1 MKKKGVLL
9 INLGTP
15 KSPSVKDVGV
25 YLFEFLNDPRVI
37 DIPWF
42 FRKILVN
49 LLIVPFRMFSS
60 AKEYKKLWTPEGSP
74 LNFHSKKLLN
84 DVQEELPDS
93 YTVHLAMRYQKPSI
107 KKVLEEMKKAEY
119 EEIIILP
126 LYPQYAS
133 SSGGTAIQEVMKY
146 ISKWWAIPKLTFISE
161 FHQEAGYIDS
171 IIVRANEFDLPTY
184 DHIVLSFHGL
194 PTRHLDKV
202 HSNGGDCETH
212 KCRTEINSSNKL
224 CYTASCFSS
233 SRLLVDKLNLT
244 KDQYSITFQSRLNDK
259 WLKPYTDK
267 TVIELAKSG
276 KKNILVFSPAFVA
289 DCLET
294 TIEIGEEFK
303 DLFIENGGTKLDL
316 VPSLN
321 SEKRW
326 VKAISDL
333 IQKQV
338 ID

>member
-15 KSPSVKDVGV
+15 KSPTVKNVGFF
-25 YLFEFLNDPRVI
+25 LFEFLNDERVI
-37 DIPWF
+37 DLPWLL
-42 FRKILVN
+42 RKILVN
-49 LLIVPFRMFSS
+49 FLIVPFRMFSS
-60 AKEYKKLWTPEGSP
+60 AKEYKKLWTAEGSP
-74 LNFHSKKLLN
+74 LDFHSKRLLA
-84 DVQEELPDS
+84 DVQEELPNS

-119 EEIIILP
+119 EEIVILP

-133 SSGGTAIQEVMKY
+133 SSGGTAIQEVMKH

-161 FHQEAGYIDS
+161 FHQEEGYIDS
-171 IIVRANEFDLPTY
+171 IIARANEFELPTY

-194 PTRHLDKV
+194 PTRHLDKI
-202 HSNGGDCETH
+202 HSNGGNCETH
-212 KCRTEINSSNKL
+212 KCRTEINASNKL
-224 CYTASCFSS
+224 CYTACCFST

-244 KDQYSITFQSRLNDK
+244 KEQYSITFQSRLNDK

-326 VKAISDL
+326 VKAVADL

>member
-15 KSPSVKDVGV
+15 KSPTVKNVGFF
-25 YLFEFLNDPRVI
+25 LFEFLNDERVI
-37 DIPWF
+37 DLPWLL
-42 FRKILVN
+42 RKILVN
-49 LLIVPFRMFSS
+49 FLIVPFRMFSS
-60 AKEYKKLWTPEGSP
+60 AKEYKKLWTAQGSP
-74 LNFHSKKLLN
+74 LDFHSKRLLA
-84 DVQEELPDS
+84 DVQEELPNS

-119 EEIIILP
+119 EEIVILP

-133 SSGGTAIQEVMKY
+133 SSGGTAIQEVMKH

-161 FHQEAGYIDS
+161 FHQEEGYIDS
-171 IIVRANEFDLPTY
+171 IIARANEFDLPTY

-194 PTRHLDKV
+194 PTRHLDKI
-202 HSNGGDCETH
+202 HSNGGNCETH
-212 KCRTEINSSNKL
+212 KCRTEINASNKL
-224 CYTASCFSS
+224 CYTASCFST

-244 KDQYSITFQSRLNDK
+244 KEQYSITFQSRLNDK

-338 ID
+338 IE

>member
-15 KSPSVKDVGV
+15 KSPTVKNVGFF
-25 YLFEFLNDPRVI
+25 LFEFLNDERVI
-37 DIPWF
+37 DLPWLL
-42 FRKILVN
+42 RKILVN
-49 LLIVPFRMFSS
+49 FLIVPFRMFSS
-60 AKEYKKLWTPEGSP
+60 AKEYKKLWTAEGSP
-74 LNFHSKKLLN
+74 LDFHSKRLLA
-84 DVQEELPDS
+84 DVQEELPNS

-119 EEIIILP
+119 EEIVILP

-133 SSGGTAIQEVMKY
+133 SSGGTAIQEVMKH

-161 FHQEAGYIDS
+161 FHQEEGYIDS
-171 IIVRANEFDLPTY
+171 IIARANEFDLPTY

-194 PTRHLDKV
+194 PTRHLDKI
-202 HSNGGDCETH
+202 HSNGGNCETH
-212 KCRTEINSSNKL
+212 KCRTEINTSNKL
-224 CYTASCFSS
+224 CYTASCFST

-244 KDQYSITFQSRLNDK
+244 KEQYSITFQSRLNDK

-338 ID
+338 IE

>member
-15 KSPSVKDVGV
+15 KSPTVKNVGFF
-25 YLFEFLNDPRVI
+25 LFEFLNDERVI
-37 DIPWF
+37 DLPWLL
-42 FRKILVN
+42 RKILVN
-49 LLIVPFRMFSS
+49 FLIVPFRMFSS
-60 AKEYKKLWTPEGSP
+60 AKEYKKLWTAEGSP
-74 LNFHSKKLLN
+74 LDFHSKRLLA
-84 DVQEELPDS
+84 DVQEELPNS

-119 EEIIILP
+119 EEIVILP

-133 SSGGTAIQEVMKY
+133 SSGGTAIQEVMKH

-161 FHQEAGYIDS
+161 FHQEEGYIDS
-171 IIVRANEFDLPTY
+171 IIARANEFDLPTY

-194 PTRHLDKV
+194 PTRHLDKI
-202 HSNGGDCETH
+202 HSNGGNCETH
-212 KCRTEINSSNKL
+212 KCRTEINTSNKL
-224 CYTASCFSS
+224 CYTASCFST
-233 SRLLVDKLNLT
+233 SRLLVDKLNLS
-244 KDQYSITFQSRLNDK
+244 KEQYSITFQSRLNDK

-338 ID
+338 IE